1 MAVWDRFH
9 SYTRSPDTPRR
20 LRLVGMALVGRRR
33 SYTQVNPRD
42 SDPLRGAGTHM
53 EGAPKIGGPQ
63 GDALASL
70 ALIWVHLRQVFYVL

>member
-1 MAVWDRFH
+1 
-9 SYTRSPDTPRR
+9 
-20 LRLVGMALVGRRR
+20 
-33 SYTQVNPRD
+33 
-42 SDPLRGAGTHM
+42 M

>member
-1 MAVWDRFH
+1 
-9 SYTRSPDTPRR
+9 
-20 LRLVGMALVGRRR
+20 VGRRR
-33 SYTQVNPRD
+33 SYTQVNPLD

-63 GDALASL
+63 GEALASL